1 LKHAPRHADH
11 SVIFPISTPNST
23 ACRLAFQ
30 WASRMSSGLSG
41 QCACQVLVDTRGR
54 ATPAA
59 SKRVQTAG
67 PASAC
72 RQTSTPDVADQHD
85 EPSGRMQATLQPCDH
100 FGNEFLARFVG
111 AWTLTSAI
119 RKPSVFLVTLVADVR
134 FPPRIGKG
142 KIDLLQTFCRR
153 TKLNGTL
160 S

>member
-1 LKHAPRHADH
+1 
-11 SVIFPISTPNST
+11 
-23 ACRLAFQ
+23 
-30 WASRMSSGLSG
+30 
-41 QCACQVLVDTRGR
+41 
-54 ATPAA
+54 
-59 SKRVQTAG
+59 
-67 PASAC
+67 
-72 RQTSTPDVADQHD
+72 
-85 EPSGRMQATLQPCDH
+85 MQATLQPCDH

-134 FPPRIGKG
+134 FPPRIGKE